1 MQENN
6 GFEKL
11 RDGGRILLQC
21 SAEGRE
27 TTFALSYPDIQKI
40 KGLRN
45 SVLGLE
51 EKYTI
56 EIY

>member
-6 GFEKL
+6 GFEKSH
-11 RDGGRILLQC
+11 DGGRILLQC

-27 TTFALSYPDIQKI
+27 TTFDLSYPDVQKI

-45 SVLGLE
+45 SVLG
-51 EKYTI
+51 
-56 EIY
+56 

>member
-11 RDGGRILLQC
+11 RDGSRILLQC

-27 TTFALSYPDIQKI
+27 TTFDLSYPDVQKI

-45 SVLGLE
+45 SVLG
-51 EKYTI
+51 
-56 EIY
+56 